1 MTACLPL
8 PPASYAYSY
17 VYTRYSQVFMQ
28 GCYVLNCI
36 DVCLLPKDSGP
47 CEAAFPS
54 FFFNQRTGQ
63 CERFLYGG
71 CEGNENRFE
80 TLRECLQQCSP
91 DSKFHHILQSMHNH
105 KRCVT
110 MIAIAGIICQGKIFI
125 INFVITSSQ

>member
-1 MTACLPL
+1 
-8 PPASYAYSY
+8 
-17 VYTRYSQVFMQ
+17 MQ

-91 DSKFHHILQSMHNH
+91 DSRFHHILQSIS
-105 KRCVT
+105 VLP
-110 MIAIAGIICQGKIFI
+110 
-125 INFVITSSQ
+125 